1 MSANWKKRL
10 DITKNNTYNF
20 PASEG
25 IQIEHI
31 IKKMGGVVDEESC
44 DEEEIWNDDEV
55 IDAVGIVGGSEEEIG
70 AEEKLGGVV
79 W

>member
-1 MSANWKKRL
+1 MFHAMRRRMRGGSVYVMK
-10 DITKNNTYNF
+10 
-20 PASEG
+20 
-25 IQIEHI
+25 IEHI

-70 AEEKLGGVV
+70 VEEEL
-79 W
+79 